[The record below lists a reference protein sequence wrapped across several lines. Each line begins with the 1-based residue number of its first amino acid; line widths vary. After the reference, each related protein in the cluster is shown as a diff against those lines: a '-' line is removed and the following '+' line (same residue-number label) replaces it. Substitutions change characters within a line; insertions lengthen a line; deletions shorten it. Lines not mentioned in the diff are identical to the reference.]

1 MAYSRK
7 FHEKVMAEIRNRKNE
22 AEMNATA
29 RRNEL
34 TAKYPEF
41 LFIEEELA
49 KTGASVIRAFSLT
62 GDDVGIALANI
73 RQKNEALHNERKK
86 LLKTLKLPEDYLE
99 VKYTCEKCKDTGVYE
114 ERDDERN
121 VSFGSKYCECYHA
134 LMKKYAAQ
142 DLNRI
147 TPLELSSF
155 EDFDLTLYP
164 TSKNGE
170 SPREAMGYV
179 YNSCLKYAET
189 FDLDSVS
196 LYFYGR
202 TGLGKTHLS
211 LAIANEVI
219 KKGYNVIYGSTI
231 TFINKMEKEKFGR
244 AETFVTEEILI
255 GADLLILDDLGA
267 EFQSP
272 YATSALY
279 NLLNSRICR
288 GVPTIISSNLSLA
301 EIKNRYPESIAS
313 RIIGT
318 FSPVEFIGDD
328 VRQILNE
335 E

>member
-1 MAYSRK
+1 
-7 FHEKVMAEIRNRKNE
+7 MAEIRNRKNV

-29 RRNEL
+29 NRNEL

-49 KTGASVIRAFSLT
+49 KTGMSVVRAFSLT
-62 GDDVGIALANI
+62 GDDVGVALENI
-73 RQKNEALHNERKK
+73 RKKNEALHAERKN
-86 LLKTLKLPEDYLE
+86 LLKALKLPEDYLE
-99 VKYTCEKCKDTGVYE
+99 VKYTCEKCKDTGIYE

-121 VSFGSKYCECYHA
+121 VSYGSKYCECYHS
-134 LMKKYAAQ
+134 LMKKYAAEN
-142 DLNRI
+142 LNKN
-147 TPLELSSF
+147 TPLELSNF
-155 EDFDLTLYP
+155 EDFDLELYP
-164 TSKNGE
+164 ASKNGE

-179 YNSCLKYAET
+179 YNSCVKYAES

-219 KKGYNVIYGSTI
+219 KKGYNVIYGSVI
-231 TFINKMEKEKFGR
+231 TFLNKMEKEKFGR
-244 AETFVTEEILI
+244 AETFVTEDILI

-272 YATSALY
+272 YTVSALY

-328 VRQILNE
+328 IRQIMND
-335 E
+335 